1 MGAVPAGA
9 ARPAPT
15 SARALSLRRYLL
27 LGILLPVGLFV
38 VINTWSLYRQAQVAA
53 TTAYDRTLL
62 ASAKSISEQLDVEG
76 YDDDARLRARVPY
89 SALEAFEADNQSRI
103 YYKVSNLAGEL
114 VSGYTALPR
123 WQGRIPDKPAYAAL
137 VDFYDDTYLGEP
149 VRVAALLQP
158 VTGTGGRAM
167 AVIQVAETLELRH
180 TLARQMLLDTLWRQ
194 ALLVGVIALVV
205 VVVVQRATRPVRK
218 LSAELQARPEGDL
231 TPIDAPDAP
240 RELLPLVDATN
251 AVMNRLEHLL
261 AHQKRFVRDASH
273 QLRTPL
279 AVLKTQVQSALRGD
293 VEPRQALEEI
303 NETVDRATALANQM
317 LALAK
322 VEQLRQQTGEG
333 VRDLGRC
340 GPRGGARPIAPHR
353 RQGHRLHDRDHAGSG
368 RRAPVDAAGTGPQ
381 PPAQRDQAH
390 PGRRAAGGARGG
402 RLAHRRTHRRRQR
415 TGNRQRNGGTPVPAL
430 LRGRRTPR
438 IGAGTGHL
446 PGNRRSARRQHQP
459 GEPDRARAHGRPGC
473 HGATAKGQRPGAQ
486 SALMEK
492 LRIDKWLWA
501 ARFYKTRSLAVEEIG
516 RGRVQVNGQ
525 DAKPSREVK
534 SGDTVALQ
542 QGPVRRT
549 VIVRGISGMRGPAP
563 VAQALY
569 EETADSV
576 VERERAA
583 EQRRLAPEPALGIAH
598 GRPTKRDRRDIGKA
612 WGDRWSASIDD

>member
-1 MGAVPAGA
+1 VSEPIGSVPPGA

-27 LGILLPVGLFV
+27 MGILLPVGLFV

-333 VRDLGRC
+333 VRDLADAVRAVALDLS
-340 GPRGGARPIAPHR
+340 PLIAGKDIDFTIETTP
-353 RQGHRLHDRDHAGSG
+353 
-368 RRAPVDAAGTGPQ
+368 APVV
-381 PPAQRDQAH
+381 AH
-390 PGRRAAGGARGG
+390 QWMLQELARNLLHNAIKHTPDGA
-402 RLAHRRTHRRRQR
+402 
-415 TGNRQRNGGTPVPAL
+415 P
-430 LRGRRTPR
+430 
-438 IGAGTGHL
+438 
-446 PGNRRSARRQHQP
+446 
-459 GEPDRARAHGRPGC
+459 
-473 HGATAKGQRPGAQ
+473 
-486 SALMEK
+486 
-492 LRIDKWLWA
+492 
-501 ARFYKTRSLAVEEIG
+501 LAV
-516 RGRVQVNGQ
+516 RVVA
-525 DAKPSREVK
+525 DSR
-534 SGDTVALQ
+534 TVALTVGDS
-542 QGPVRRT
+542 GPGIASELAARLFQPFSAGDVRH
-549 VIVRGISGMRGPAP
+549 GSGLGLAIC
-563 VAQALY
+563 
-569 EETADSV
+569 
-576 VERERAA
+576 REIA
-583 EQRRLAPEPALGIAH
+583 EALGGSISLENRIER
-598 GRPTKRDRRDIGKA
+598 GRTAGLDATVRLPRANDPGHNPP
-612 WGDRWSASIDD
+612 